1 MTPEVDKK
9 SDVISKN
16 HEKKI
21 QRKQKRFQHMI
32 SNDAG
37 VVCCDQPTKVGF
49 LIKMERNF
57 E

>member
-9 SDVISKN
+9 SDIISKN

-32 SNDAG
+32 SNDACI
-37 VVCCDQPTKVGF
+37 VCCDNPTKVEF
-49 LIKMERNF
+49 CD
-57 E
+57 